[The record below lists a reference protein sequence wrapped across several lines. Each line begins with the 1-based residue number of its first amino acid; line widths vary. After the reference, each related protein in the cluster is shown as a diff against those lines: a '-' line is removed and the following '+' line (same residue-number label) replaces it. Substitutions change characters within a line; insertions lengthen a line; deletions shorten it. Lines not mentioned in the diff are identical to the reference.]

1 MGIRPSY
8 FFCLYPSLILRNLQP
23 FETVRSML
31 DNEQPMDVRIS
42 VALSEPAGVG
52 GAAEERHVRLARRA
66 VAQPRGGRA
75 QEAAGVRR
83 PR

>member
-1 MGIRPSY
+1 MIRLP
-8 FFCLYPSLILRNLQP
+8 
-23 FETVRSML
+23 
-31 DNEQPMDVRIS
+31 

-52 GAAEERHVRLARRA
+52 GAAEERHVRLASRA